1 MEEMKIDRRAVR
13 TRKVLR
19 KSLLS
24 LMKDRPIAKITVK
37 ELCAK
42 AEINRTTFYAH

>member
-24 LMKDRPIAKITVK
+24 LMKVSIP
-37 ELCAK
+37 
-42 AEINRTTFYAH
+42 F